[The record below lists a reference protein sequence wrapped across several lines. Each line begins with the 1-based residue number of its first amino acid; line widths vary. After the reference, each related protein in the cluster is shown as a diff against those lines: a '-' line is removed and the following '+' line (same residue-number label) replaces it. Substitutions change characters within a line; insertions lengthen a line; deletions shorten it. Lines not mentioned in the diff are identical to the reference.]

1 MKSNVIIFGDS
12 YSTFAGHIPEGYPS
26 YYTEEL
32 LIERS
37 DITKV
42 TETWWYQVIQE
53 ANLNLVMNNSWSG
66 STMCHTGYNDKDCS
80 QTSSFICRLRKLTE
94 EGFFKEN
101 KIDKVF
107 VFGGTN
113 DSWTTGPM
121 GEEMYENWKEEDLFC
136 KLPGISY
143 FMYLLKNTLPEAE
156 IYCLLNPQLKPY
168 VTNVLM
174 NSCEKFGITPITFEH
189 VDKINGHPTIQGM
202 REIKEGVLKVI
213 NK

>member
-1 MKSNVIIFGDS
+1 VIS
-12 YSTFAGHIPEGYPS
+12 E
-26 YYTEEL
+26 
-32 LIERS
+32 
-37 DITKV
+37 K
-42 TETWWYQVIQE
+42 
-53 ANLNLVMNNSWSG
+53 NLKLVQNNSWSG
-66 STMCHTGYNDKDCS
+66 STIGYTGYDNVDCS
-80 QTSSFICRLRKLTE
+80 TSSSFIYRLRQLISSD
-94 EGFFKEN
+94 FFHKN

>member
-1 MKSNVIIFGDS
+1 MKNNVIIFGDS
-12 YSTFAGHIPEGYPS
+12 YSTFKGYIPEGYPS

-32 LIERS
+32 IIERS

-42 TETWWYQVIQE
+42 TETWWYQVMQE

-66 STMCHTGYNDKDCS
+66 STMCHTGYNDQDCS
-80 QTSSFICRLRKLTE
+80 QTSSFICRLRKLTD
-94 EGFFKEN
+94 EGFFKKN
-101 KIDKVF
+101 QIDKVF

-121 GEEMYENWKEEDLFC
+121 GEEMYENWKEEDLFY

-143 FMYLLKNTLPEAE
+143 FMYLLKSTLPEAE
-156 IYCLLNPQLKPY
+156 IYCLFNPQLKPY
-168 VTNVLM
+168 VTNALM
-174 NSCEKFGITPITFEH
+174 KSCEKFGITPITFEK

-202 REIKEGVLKVI
+202 KDIKEGVLKVI